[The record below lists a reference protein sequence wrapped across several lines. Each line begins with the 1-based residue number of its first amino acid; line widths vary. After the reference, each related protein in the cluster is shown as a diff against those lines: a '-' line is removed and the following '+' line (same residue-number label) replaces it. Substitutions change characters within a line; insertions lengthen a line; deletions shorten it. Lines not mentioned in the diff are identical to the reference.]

1 MKSRQKRDFLSGRE
15 EQEEDGKEENKKE
28 EAEEGEDRKEEEE
41 EKERGRTHWMWVNS
55 LRFQTGKSK
64 KTNKDKTD
72 PQHVWTDFCLANG
85 LKLTFV
91 ENRADDQRNYNTWR

>member
-41 EKERGRTHWMWVNS
+41 EEKERGRTLAH
-55 LRFQTGKSK
+55 TGCGLIVCVFKLENLK
-64 KTNKDKTD
+64 KNKNKD
-72 PQHVWTDFCLANG
+72 N
-85 LKLTFV
+85 
-91 ENRADDQRNYNTWR
+91 NT

>member
-41 EKERGRTHWMWVNS
+41 KERGRTLVH
-55 LRFQTGKSK
+55 TGCRLIVCVFKLENLK
-64 KTNKDKTD
+64 KQQK
-72 PQHVWTDFCLANG
+72 
-85 LKLTFV
+85 
-91 ENRADDQRNYNTWR
+91 QRQN

>member
-41 EKERGRTHWMWVNS
+41 EKVRGRTLAH
-55 LRFQTGKSK
+55 TGCRLIVCVFKLENLK
-64 KTNKDKTD
+64 KQNKEKT
-72 PQHVWTDFCLANG
+72 QHV
-85 LKLTFV
+85 
-91 ENRADDQRNYNTWR
+91 